1 MKSLKRKWLIAA
13 AAAALLIIA
22 VAGYSC
28 AAKSA
33 LEKEIAEAARDPKT
47 GIILGTEPVTL
58 PGEGRKA
65 CLLVHGWVGSRIDFN
80 DLGERLQRKGV
91 TVRLMLLPGHGTN
104 PRDLKDAGV
113 EDFLAALERE
123 LAGLRGTHEEVTLIG
138 FSLGGALSTLAASR
152 APPDRLVL
160 AAPFFEV
167 TYRIYY
173 GLSPETWN
181 FLLSPFIEY
190 MVKGE
195 SFIRVNREEAKSRI
209 FSYKVIPTRAVA
221 VLCEAGRRARDPQVL
236 GKVTCPVLL
245 LQSRGDMAACPEAA
259 EEAFELIRSDNK
271 EIRLFDRSNHHLFW
285 DYDREEVM
293 EGIVEFVME
302 D

>member
-1 MKSLKRKWLIAA
+1 MKSPKKKWLMAA

-33 LEKEIAEAARDPKT
+33 LEKEIAEAVRDPRT
-47 GIILGTEPVTL
+47 GIILGTEPLTL
-58 PGEGRKA
+58 PGEGGKA

-80 DLGERLQRKGV
+80 DLGERLRRKGA
-91 TVRLMLLPGHGTN
+91 TVRLMLLPGHGTT
-104 PRDLKDAGV
+104 PRDLNDAGV
-113 EDFLAALERE
+113 DDFLAALGRE
-123 LAGLRGTHEEVTLIG
+123 LDELEAAHEEVTLIG
-138 FSLGGALSTLAASR
+138 FSLGGALATLTAAR

-173 GLSPETWN
+173 VLSPETWN
-181 FLLSPFIEY
+181 SLLSPFIEY
-190 MVKGE
+190 VVKGE
-195 SFIRVNREEAKSRI
+195 SFIRVNREEARSRI
-209 FSYKVIPTRAVA
+209 FSYKVIPTRAVT
-221 VLCEAGRRARDPQVL
+221 VLCEAGRRARDPEVL
-236 GKVTCPVLL
+236 GKVTCPLL
-245 LQSRGDMAACPEAA
+245 LLHSRGDMAASFKAA
-259 EEAFELIRSDNK
+259 EEAFGLMRSDKK

-285 DYDREEVM
+285 DYDCDEVM
-293 EGIVEFVME
+293 EEIVKFVME